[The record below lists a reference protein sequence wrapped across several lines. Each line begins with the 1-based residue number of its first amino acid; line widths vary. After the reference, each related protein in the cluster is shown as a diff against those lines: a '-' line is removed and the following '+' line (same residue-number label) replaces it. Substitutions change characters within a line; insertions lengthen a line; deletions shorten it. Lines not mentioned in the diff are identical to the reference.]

1 MTGMRFLASFLMTL
15 VVSAPAVVL
24 TQEGRARPDEKHLK
38 NVQQLTFG
46 GENAEAYFSPE
57 EDKLIIFSSNLAD
70 PKGRNF
76 DLFVINVDGTG
87 LERITTDPSFDG
99 FPMFTRDGKKLVFA
113 SNRNAK
119 EEGETNIFIADW
131 IP

>member
-1 MTGMRFLASFLMTL
+1 MTGMKYLSLFLVTL
-15 VVSAPAVVL
+15 VVSAAGLVL
-24 TQEGRARPDEKHLK
+24 PQEDRARPDERRLK

-46 GENAEAYFSPE
+46 GENAEAYFSPK
-57 EDKLIIFSSNLAD
+57 EDKLIFQSTRTPHECD
-70 PKGRNF
+70 QMF
-76 DLFVINVDGTG
+76 TMNVDGS
-87 LERITTDPSFDG
+87 D
-99 FPMFTRDGKKLVFA
+99 KKLVFA